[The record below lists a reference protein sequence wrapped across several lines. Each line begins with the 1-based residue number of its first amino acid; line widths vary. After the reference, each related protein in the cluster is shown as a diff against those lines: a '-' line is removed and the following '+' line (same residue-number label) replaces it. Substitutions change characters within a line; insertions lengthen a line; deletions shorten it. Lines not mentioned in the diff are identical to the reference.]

1 MIYVQVG
8 KAEAGFLLHLVLKRL
23 GILSG
28 ILRSISNRLILLVSI
43 VVRREG
49 NQSY

>member
-8 KAEAGFLLHLVLKRL
+8 KAEAGFLHLVLKRL